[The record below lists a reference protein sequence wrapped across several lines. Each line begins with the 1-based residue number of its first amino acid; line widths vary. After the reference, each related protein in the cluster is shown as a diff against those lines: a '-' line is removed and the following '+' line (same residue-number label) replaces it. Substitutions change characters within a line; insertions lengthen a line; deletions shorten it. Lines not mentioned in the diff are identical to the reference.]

1 MTFCRVL
8 KCFKQH
14 DIADKENMYIESI
27 EIIEQ
32 IYCLLD
38 LQQTPADDSLIFMK
52 IVYFTVFLLK
62 KN

>member
-1 MTFCRVL
+1 
-8 KCFKQH
+8 
-14 DIADKENMYIESI
+14 MYIESI

-38 LQQTPADDSLIFMK
+38 LQQTPADDSLIFMI

>member
-1 MTFCRVL
+1 
-8 KCFKQH
+8 
-14 DIADKENMYIESI
+14 MYIESI

-52 IVYFTVFLLK
+52 IVYFTEEKLDYNYLVK
-62 KN
+62 